1 MKPRHSSTAETSAPL
16 VREPIPAR
24 RSKPSVRSTKGVKME
39 KSVTI
44 NRTPEELFA
53 YWRDFK
59 NLPRFMEHL
68 EWVQC
73 ETPTRSR
80 WRVRRPNGKCIEW
93 EADIINE
100 HPNELIA
107 WRTLEGSDVRHAG
120 SIRFTPAPGGRGTE
134 VKLAVEYEVAGGK
147 FTSGIAKLFR
157 HSPEQQIRE
166 DLRHFKQVME
176 AGEIPTL
183 EGQPGATD
191 KARHDT
197 LEAK

>member
-1 MKPRHSSTAETSAPL
+1 MKPRHRSGETSAPL
-16 VREPIPAR
+16 IREPLPAR
-24 RSKPSVRSTKGVKME
+24 RSRASVRSKKGIKVE
-39 KSVTI
+39 TCVTI
-44 NRTPEELFA
+44 NRSPEELFSF
-53 YWRDFK
+53 WRNFE
-59 NLPRFMEHL
+59 NLPRVMEHI

-73 ETPTRSR
+73 LDERRSK
-80 WRVRRPNGKCIEW
+80 WRVQGPGGKEIDW
-93 EADIINE
+93 EAEIINE

-120 SIRFTPAPGGRGTE
+120 SVRFRPAPGARGTE

-147 FTSGIAKLFR
+147 LTSGLAKLFR
-157 HSPEQQIRE
+157 HDPEQQIRE
-166 DLRHFKQVME
+166 DLRHFKQIME
-176 AGEIPTL
+176 TGEVPTL

>member
-1 MKPRHSSTAETSAPL
+1 MKPRHTSTAEESAPL

-24 RSKPSVRSTKGVKME
+24 RSRPTVRSSKGVKME
-39 KSVTI
+39 KAVTI

-53 YWRDFK
+53 FWRNFT
-59 NLPRFMEHL
+59 NLPRVMEHV
-68 EWVQC
+68 EWVDC
-73 ETPTRSR
+73 HDEKRSR
-80 WRVRRPNGKCIEW
+80 WRIRRPNGKFLEW
-93 EADIINE
+93 EAEIINE

-120 SIRFTPAPGGRGTE
+120 TIRFRPAPGARGTE
-134 VKLAVEYEVAGGK
+134 VKLAVEYEVGGGK
-147 FTSGIAKLFR
+147 FTSAIAKLFR

-166 DLRHFKQVME
+166 DLRHFKQIME
-176 AGEIPTL
+176 AGEVPTL
-183 EGQPGATD
+183 EGQPAARE